1 MEHSANVMLLFAATA
16 ERRRGLRSVLAREA
30 YQCREVGNLT
40 ELADALGQGPDDVAV
55 ALVDLSD
62 ASGSGYAALRA
73 LSANAA
79 GRRIPAVA
87 LLGTSDGRAQGK
99 ALSLGALSCV
109 QGPCD
114 PRSLLHALDNVIRLC
129 GAHAPT
135 KETQAGPAVSLSSRE
150 EFLDRATRMISGHEP
165 GHYVLSYLNILRF
178 TALNKRYGERRG
190 NEVLAHVA
198 RSLASFAGP
207 LDAVGCHYVSD
218 RFVLLYP
225 RECLDSKGPDLCR
238 AQAENPPGLSRGIKI
253 NVGRCV
259 ADDPSVS
266 VRSLVSRAA
275 LAEESIRSRYDAYVA
290 TFDES
295 MRSRLLF
302 EQEIASEMFSALHE
316 GQFEMWLQ
324 PQYDHATGVPIGA
337 EALVRWHRPKSAR
350 LVYPGQFIEI
360 FERNGFIYELDKYVW
375 EQACALLRR
384 LLNKRCAPPPISVN
398 VSRKDLLRADFLEVL
413 TSLTKRYA
421 IPLNLLHLE
430 ITESAFVQ
438 SSNRLIDA
446 IRGLVARGFTV
457 EIDDFGSGYSSLN
470 MLKDIPAHTVK
481 LDMRFLARDE
491 SSQRGNDILE
501 SVVGM
506 VRRLGMTAL
515 AEGVET
521 KAQADY
527 LRSIG
532 CCMAQWGAL
541 ALWERAGA
549 WPLVR
554 TSAGYLAV
562 MPDTGGPQTSQAFER
577 ETGEPSF
584 MLVAPS
590 SALHGTVFELSQAR
604 EKGGSEKK
612 NPGVDFGLEAE
623 QLASLCDRGL
633 VSLSQAGI
641 ALGYALNQGR
651 DVVSVLHAMGLLSSA
666 SMM

>member
-1 MEHSANVMLLFAATA
+1 
-16 ERRRGLRSVLAREA
+16 
-30 YQCREVGNLT
+30 
-40 ELADALGQGPDDVAV
+40 
-55 ALVDLSD
+55 
-62 ASGSGYAALRA
+62 
-73 LSANAA
+73 
-79 GRRIPAVA
+79 
-87 LLGTSDGRAQGK
+87 
-99 ALSLGALSCV
+99 
-109 QGPCD
+109 
-114 PRSLLHALDNVIRLC
+114 
-129 GAHAPT
+129 
-135 KETQAGPAVSLSSRE
+135 
-150 EFLDRATRMISGHEP
+150 
-165 GHYVLSYLNILRF
+165 
-178 TALNKRYGERRG
+178 
-190 NEVLAHVA
+190 
-198 RSLASFAGP
+198 
-207 LDAVGCHYVSD
+207 
-218 RFVLLYP
+218 
-225 RECLDSKGPDLCR
+225 
-238 AQAENPPGLSRGIKI
+238 
-253 NVGRCV
+253 
-259 ADDPSVS
+259 
-266 VRSLVSRAA
+266 
-275 LAEESIRSRYDAYVA
+275 
-290 TFDES
+290 

-324 PQYDHATGVPIGA
+324 PQYNHATGVPIGA

-532 CCMAQWGAL
+532 CPFVQGRLYARPMQMEAYEELMTSAQRGGRARPDEPGSPLPMIERQLQESRGEEPAAL
-541 ALWERAGA
+541 VGQGKGPGYPVSSVELTRLRESEKSLRVLADDFSDGLGIFEHDAGSLRILYVNQGFCHLLGCRREELPALWDTDPLAVVDSEDR
-549 WPLVR
+549 PLVR
-554 TSAGYLAV
+554 
-562 MPDTGGPQTSQAFER
+562 
-577 ETGEPSF
+577 
-584 MLVAPS
+584 
-590 SALHGTVFELSQAR
+590 
-604 EKGGSEKK
+604 
-612 NPGVDFGLEAE
+612 
-623 QLASLCDRGL
+623 ASLLPPLRRRQRHGAVL
-633 VSLSQAGI
+633 V
-641 ALGYALNQGR
+641 
-651 DVVSVLHAMGLLSSA
+651 
-666 SMM
+666 